1 MQTKRNSH
9 IRTLFQVMKPGH
21 VVTSEYL
28 LSLGIPKGQQAYY
41 AKSGWLEPVGSGAFK
56 KPGDTISWEGAI
68 QALQQQTEIPVH
80 LGAQTA
86 AEFHGNVH
94 YLRMWAKFRVD
105 LLTPR
110 NTKLPQWLFECDSD
124 FEIRHFCVEFLPE
137 KLQVEEEVR
146 GRFTIRR
153 SGEERAMMECLYLAP
168 EHIALEECYH
178 LMEGSAGLDADKVME
193 LMQNTGS
200 EKVKR
205 LFLYLAEIDNPPW
218 LKKLNRRK
226 IRLGKEWISLTDFGT
241 YISKYRL
248 EMPFE
253 FEQPWYL

>member
-1 MQTKRNSH
+1 MQAKRNSH

-105 LLTPR
+105 LLTPVIP
-110 NTKLPQWLFECDSD
+110 NCHNGCLNVTAIL
-124 FEIRHFCVEFLPE
+124 
-137 KLQVEEEVR
+137 
-146 GRFTIRR
+146 R
-153 SGEERAMMECLYLAP
+153 SGIFASNFCLK
-168 EHIALEECYH
+168 
-178 LMEGSAGLDADKVME
+178 S
-193 LMQNTGS
+193 S
-200 EKVKR
+200 R
-205 LFLYLAEIDNPPW
+205 
-218 LKKLNRRK
+218 
-226 IRLGKEWISLTDFGT
+226 
-241 YISKYRL
+241 SK
-248 EMPFE
+248 MKCGGVSP
-253 FEQPWYL
+253 